1 MCYMKMFE
9 DSRILITG
17 GCGYIGQKL
26 AEELLVMGSE
36 TIILYDLM
44 PPKSQKEGDENQNF
58 SHFDNA
64 TIKNQRG
71 KIIYVEGDIR
81 DYQCLNE
88 AIKLHRVNS
97 VFHNAGYGLSGNSNL
112 PFYDDITYSVNVL
125 GTKNVVRACIEN
137 NVEALGKCIKMMLY
151 NCFHKVLD

>member
-26 AEELLVMGSE
+26 AEELLCMGSE

-44 PPKSQKEGDENQNF
+44 PPKSQKEVVENQNF
-58 SHFDNA
+58 RHFDDK
-64 TIKNQRG
+64 TIRNQRR

-81 DYQCLNE
+81 DYECLNE
-88 AIKLHRVNS
+88 TIKLHCVNS
-97 VFHNAGYGLSGNSNL
+97 IFHNAGYGLSGNSNL
-112 PFYDDITYSVNVL
+112 PFYDDVTYSVNVL
-125 GTKNVVRACIEN
+125 GTKNVVRACLEN
-137 NVEALGKCIKMMLY
+137 NVKALGKYI
-151 NCFHKVLD
+151 

>member
-26 AEELLVMGSE
+26 AEELLFMGSE

-44 PPKSQKEGDENQNF
+44 PPKSQKEGDEHQNF

-64 TIKNQRG
+64 TIKNQRR

-137 NVEALGKCIKMMLY
+137 NVEALGKYIKMILY
-151 NCFHKVLD
+151 NCFHKAKK